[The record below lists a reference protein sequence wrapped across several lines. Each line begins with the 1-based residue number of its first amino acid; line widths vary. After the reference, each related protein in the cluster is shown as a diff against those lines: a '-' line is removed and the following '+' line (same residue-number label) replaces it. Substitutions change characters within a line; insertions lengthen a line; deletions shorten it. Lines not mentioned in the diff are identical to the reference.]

1 MYFIGWFYGEIHIF
15 MTTKLKDEKLMNF
28 TQAELSGYLQ
38 VFWQFSWPQWLIFSL
53 IVNIFLYLFSIGL
66 YIFIEKTCR
75 KSQLQE
81 KNHPVT
87 RSDFYLSL
95 LTIGCNSFVM
105 LLGAFLWKKVWIVPG
120 QTESVI
126 GIIAEVAVLLL
137 LMDFLMYLFHFAA
150 HLPLVYKVLHGK
162 HHEHISTNFLS
173 LFVLHPLETI
183 GFGLMMLV
191 ILTGYDF
198 SVISIS
204 IYLLL
209 NLIWGTIGHLNRE
222 FFPASFDRFFV
233 GTTRFHNQ
241 HHLDESKNFGFYTSI
256 WDRLFGTYK

>member
-1 MYFIGWFYGEIHIF
+1 MY
-15 MTTKLKDEKLMNF
+15 
-28 TQAELSGYLQ
+28 LS
-38 VFWQFSWPQWLIFSL
+38 
-53 IVNIFLYLFSIGL
+53 SIGL
-66 YIFIEKTCR
+66 YVFIEKTCH

-105 LLGAFLWKKVWIVPG
+105 LLGAFLWKNGWIVLG
-120 QTESVI
+120 QNQSMFDI
-126 GIIAEVAVLLL
+126 FAEVIALLL
-137 LMDFLMYLFHFAA
+137 LMDLLMYFFHFAA
-150 HLPLVYKVLHGK
+150 HLPFIYKILHGK
-162 HHEHISTNFLS
+162 HHEHVSTNFLS
-173 LFVLHPLETI
+173 LFVLHPFETI
-183 GFGLMMLV
+183 GFGLMMLALL
-191 ILTGYDF
+191 IGYDF
-198 SVISIS
+198 SVVSIS

-241 HHLDESKNFGFYTSI
+241 HHLDESKNFGFYTSV
-256 WDRLFGTYK
+256 WDRLFRTYK

>member
-28 TQAELSGYLQ
+28 NPTELSGYLQ

-105 LLGAFLWKKVWIVPG
+105 LLGAFLWKKGWIVPG

-191 ILTGYDF
+191 LLVGHDF

-222 FFPASFDRFFV
+222 FFPSSFDRFFV

>member
-1 MYFIGWFYGEIHIF
+1 MYFIGWFYGEIHTF
-15 MTTKLKDEKLMNF
+15 MTIKQKDERLMNF

-38 VFWQFSWPQWLIFSL
+38 VFWQFSWLQWMIFSL
-53 IVNIFLYLFSIGL
+53 IANIFLYLFSIGL
-66 YIFIEKTCR
+66 YVFIEKTCR

-105 LLGAFLWKKVWIVPG
+105 LLGAFLWKKGWIVPG

-126 GIIAEVAVLLL
+126 GITVEVAVLLL

-191 ILTGYDF
+191 LLVGHDF

-222 FFPASFDRFFV
+222 FFPSSFDRFFV

>member
-1 MYFIGWFYGEIHIF
+1 

-28 TQAELSGYLQ
+28 NPTELSGYLQ

-105 LLGAFLWKKVWIVPG
+105 LLGAFLWKKGWIVPG

-191 ILTGYDF
+191 LLVGHDF

-222 FFPASFDRFFV
+222 FFPSSFDRFFV

>member
-1 MYFIGWFYGEIHIF
+1 MYFIGWFYGEIHTF
-15 MTTKLKDEKLMNF
+15 MTIKQKDERLMNF

-38 VFWQFSWPQWLIFSL
+38 VFWQFSWLQWMIFSL
-53 IVNIFLYLFSIGL
+53 IANIFLYLFSIGL
-66 YIFIEKTCR
+66 YVFIEKTCC

-87 RSDFYLSL
+87 GSDFYLSL
-95 LTIGCNSFVM
+95 LTILCNSFVM
-105 LLGAFLWKKVWIVPG
+105 LLGAFLWKKGWIVPG

-191 ILTGYDF
+191 LLVGYDF

-222 FFPASFDRFFV
+222 FFPSSFDRFFV

>member
-1 MYFIGWFYGEIHIF
+1 
-15 MTTKLKDEKLMNF
+15 MNF
-28 TQAELSGYLQ
+28 TKAELSGYLQ

-81 KNHPVT
+81 KNHPIT

-105 LLGAFLWKKVWIVPG
+105 LLGAFLWKKGWIVPG

-191 ILTGYDF
+191 ILIGYDF

-256 WDRLFGTYK
+256 WDRLFRTYK

>member
-1 MYFIGWFYGEIHIF
+1 MYFIGWFYGEIHTF
-15 MTTKLKDEKLMNF
+15 MTIKQKDERLMNF

-38 VFWQFSWPQWLIFSL
+38 VFWQFSWLQWMIFSL
-53 IVNIFLYLFSIGL
+53 IANIFLYLFSIGL
-66 YIFIEKTCR
+66 YVFIEKTCR

-105 LLGAFLWKKVWIVPG
+105 LLGAFLWKKGWIVPG

-191 ILTGYDF
+191 LLVGHDF

-222 FFPASFDRFFV
+222 FFPSSFDRFFV